1 MSRKD
6 VLKGLLG
13 PLPTQAVSEIS
24 SGISPPSPHD
34 APALTLRMQKG
45 AIGAVSRSIADL
57 KARSVVEM
65 DPHLID
71 AGGMADRLETDLGED
86 DALAAS
92 IRTYGQQVP
101 VLVRPHPVTEGRFQ
115 IVYGRRRVL
124 ALRDLGQPVKA
135 LIRDLDDRALVMAQG
150 QENTA
155 RRDLSFIEKV
165 NFARQMEE
173 AGYDRKVICDAI
185 SVDKT
190 LISRMLSIAAKV
202 PREVIEAIGAA
213 PSVGRDRWQALAD
226 LIESADTEPETME
239 AMINLNARSPRSDDR
254 FQALLDYLSTNAKK
268 VKAARRGPPKDPVA
282 IRAEDGLPLG
292 RATYDSRFL
301 TLKLRLSQTEGFEA
315 WLLDHLPALHS
326 DWRNG
331 QS

>member
-6 VLKGLLG
+6 VLKGLLD
-13 PLPTQAVSEIS
+13 PLPSPAVADI
-24 SGISPPSPHD
+24 PR
-34 APALTLRMQKG
+34 PAEMPRAQKG

-71 AGGMADRLETDLGED
+71 AGGMADRLESDAGED

-92 IRTYGQQVP
+92 IRIYGQQVP

-124 ALRDLGQPVKA
+124 ALRDIGQPVKA
-135 LIRDLDDRALVMAQG
+135 LIRDLDDRELVMAQG

-213 PSVGRDRWQALAD
+213 PSVGRDRWQAVAD
-226 LIESADTEPETME
+226 LVETADTDIDTMV
-239 AMINLNARSPRSDDR
+239 AMLNLTARSARSDDR
-254 FQALLDYLSTNAKK
+254 FQALLDYLTSSAEKT
-268 VKAARRGPPKDPVA
+268 KAASRGPQKDPVTV
-282 IRAEDGLPLG
+282 RAEDGLPLG

-315 WLLDHLPALHS
+315 WLLDHLPALHR
-326 DWRNG
+326 DWRGG

>member
-1 MSRKD
+1 
-6 VLKGLLG
+6 
-13 PLPTQAVSEIS
+13 
-24 SGISPPSPHD
+24 
-34 APALTLRMQKG
+34 
-45 AIGAVSRSIADL
+45 
-57 KARSVVEM
+57 
-65 DPHLID
+65 
-71 AGGMADRLETDLGED
+71 
-86 DALAAS
+86 
-92 IRTYGQQVP
+92 
-101 VLVRPHPVTEGRFQ
+101 VRPHPVTEGRYQ

-135 LIRDLDDRALVMAQG
+135 LIRDLDDRELLLAQG

-190 LISRMLSIAAKV
+190 LISRMLSIAGKIA
-202 PREVIEAIGAA
+202 PEVIEAIGAA
-213 PSVGRDRWQALAD
+213 PSVGRDRWQSLAD
-226 LIESADTEPETME
+226 LIETADTDIDTMV
-239 AMINLNARSPRSDDR
+239 AMLNLTARSPRSDDR
-254 FQALLDYLSTNAKK
+254 FQALLNYLSSSAEKA
-268 VKAARRGPPKDPVA
+268 KAARRGPPKDPVA
-282 IRAEDGLPLG
+282 VRAEDGLPLG

-315 WLLDHLPALHS
+315 WLLDHLPALHR
-326 DWRNG
+326 DWRSR